1 MLLSARQK
9 GGCQEC
15 GCNLELKLQAVQEQP
30 GAAVEEVAALFPESW
45 PPSRGSIIN
54 SVTISPLSFW
64 GHSVPSTVC
73 PVGI

>member
-1 MLLSARQK
+1 MLLSASE
-9 GGCQEC
+9 GGARGC

-30 GAAVEEVAALFPESW
+30 GAAVREEVAALFPESW